1 MIHLL
6 LPVIY
11 LAFINLGL
19 PDSLLGKRYYRPRDQ
34 GQEGKFKTRLEQ
46 ILAWK
51 AQQDQETP

>member
-1 MIHLL
+1 M
-6 LPVIY
+6 
-11 LAFINLGL
+11 ARMQCL
-19 PDSLLGKRYYRPRDQ
+19 PDSLLGKRYYRPTDQ